1 MSQPIRILVAE
12 DHLIARVGVTGVI
25 NMQPDMT
32 VVAEAVDGQ
41 QAVTLFRK
49 HQPDVTLLDIR
60 MPKMSG
66 LDAAAVIRA
75 EFPNARLIALT
86 SYEGDE
92 DIRRALEAGVQAFL
106 TKDVLRDELVK
117 AIHAVHAGKT
127 FLPQKLAAKLAAQRQ
142 RPNLSPREV
151 EVLKLVARG
160 LGNKQIAYELH
171 IAEDTAKNH
180 VKSIF
185 GKLGAQDRTQAT
197 TIAIQRGIIHLA
209 VACLSLWPIALL
221 ASVC

>member
-1 MSQPIRILVAE
+1 MSSPIRILVAE

-41 QAVTLFRK
+41 QAVALFCK
-49 HQPDVTLLDIR
+49 HQPDVTLLDVR

-66 LDAAAVIRA
+66 LEAAAAILA
-75 EFPNARLIALT
+75 ESPHARLIALT
-86 SYEGDE
+86 SYGGDE
-92 DIRRALEAGVQAFL
+92 DIRRAVEAGVQAFL
-106 TKDVLRDELVK
+106 TKDVLRDDLVK

-127 FLPQKLAAKLAAQRQ
+127 FLPHKLAARLAAQRQ

-209 VACLSLWPIALL
+209 IAGLAIWIVAPVAPI
-221 ASVC
+221 